1 MRAQLVAAVRALLVL
16 TVLVGVAFP
25 LLLTG
30 LAQFAFDDEADG
42 SPIRRDGVIVGSR
55 LIGQAFDA
63 DEWFHPRPS
72 AAGDGYDAGASGAS
86 NLGPSNDVLLDQ
98 VATRVADYRTRNGLG
113 DDVPVPVDAVTSSG
127 SGLDPHIS
135 VANARLQAR
144 RVAEARRLTISDVL
158 GIIETHTDTAPLGFL
173 GEDGVNVLELNMA
186 LSDAG

>member
-98 VATRVADYRTRNGLG
+98 VATRVADYRTRNGLR
-113 DDVPVPVDAVTSSG
+113 DDVQCPSMRSRLPDPDSIPTSPS
-127 SGLDPHIS
+127 P
-135 VANARLQAR
+135 
-144 RVAEARRLTISDVL
+144 T
-158 GIIETHTDTAPLGFL
+158 LGFRP
-173 GEDGVNVLELNMA
+173 GASPRRG
-186 LSDAG
+186 G